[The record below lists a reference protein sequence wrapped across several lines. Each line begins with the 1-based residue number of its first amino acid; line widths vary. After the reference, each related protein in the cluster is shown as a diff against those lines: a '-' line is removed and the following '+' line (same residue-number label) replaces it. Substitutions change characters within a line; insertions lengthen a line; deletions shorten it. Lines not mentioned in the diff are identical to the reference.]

1 MNEKT
6 LRAALAHL
14 PVSEMRFFDTAG
26 STNDLAL
33 NWIEVGAPDGALV
46 AADTQTAGR
55 GRLDRHWITQPGSA
69 LAFSLVLHPRA
80 DEIEKLPFFAPL
92 AGLAV
97 SQALENLGLSPE
109 IKWPNDVLLERRKV
123 CGILVEAAWSGSQSK
138 GVVIGIGVNVA
149 PSSVP
154 SLGEVLF
161 PAGCVEQ
168 ALGRPVERTDLLAK
182 ILAHIFDL
190 RSTIASPF
198 FMRAWAERLA
208 FRGEWV
214 RVEPPGRP
222 AQVGMLA
229 GIDEQGCLVL
239 RTQAGLEVRIP
250 AGDVARLRPMV

>member
-1 MNEKT
+1 MNENT
-6 LRAALAHL
+6 LRAVLAHL
-14 PVSEMRFFDTAG
+14 PVPELRYFETAG

-33 NWIEVGAPDGALV
+33 NWIEAGVPDGALV
-46 AADTQTAGR
+46 VADTQTAGR
-55 GRLDRHWITQPGSA
+55 GRLDRRWITQPGSA
-69 LAFSLVLHPRA
+69 LAFSLVLHPRT

-97 SQALENLGLSPE
+97 SQALENLGLSPA

-149 PSSVP
+149 PPSVP
-154 SLGEVLF
+154 LDGEVMF

-168 ALGRPVERTDLLAK
+168 ALGRPVERMDLLAK

-190 RSTIASPF
+190 RSIIASPL
-198 FMRAWAERLA
+198 FMRAWEERLA

-222 AQVGMLA
+222 AQVGILQ
-229 GIDEQGCLVL
+229 GIDVQGSLVL
-239 RTQAGLEVRIP
+239 RTDEDLEVRIP

>member
-1 MNEKT
+1 MDENT

-14 PVSEMRFFDTAG
+14 PITEMRYFETAG

-33 NWIEVGAPDGALV
+33 KWIEAGAPDGGLV
-46 AADTQTAGR
+46 VADAQTAGR
-55 GRLDRHWITQPGSA
+55 GRMNRRWVTQQGSA
-69 LAFSLVLHPRA
+69 LAFSLVLLPRGG
-80 DEIEKLPFFAPL
+80 EIEKLPFFAPL

-97 SQALENLGLSPE
+97 SQALESLGLSPE

-123 CGILVEAAWSGSQSK
+123 CGILVEAAWNGSHSK

-154 SLGEVLF
+154 PDDQILF
-161 PAGCVEQ
+161 PASCVEQ
-168 ALGRPVERTDLLAK
+168 TLGKPVERMDLLAD
-182 ILAHIFDL
+182 ILTHIFDL
-190 RSTIASPF
+190 RAAIASPL
-198 FMRAWAERLA
+198 FMRAWEERLA

-222 AQVGMLA
+222 AQVGILV
-229 GIDEQGCLVL
+229 GIDEQGSLVL
-239 RTQAGLEVRIP
+239 RNDEGLDVRIP